1 MARRDLEE
9 DDDEDVSMEVAKLLA
24 KTVRSKTAVLH
35 HDKKHCY
42 PGRKKQRDGDMVAV
56 SWVLLLGPVGHGLY
70 H

>member
-1 MARRDLEE
+1 
-9 DDDEDVSMEVAKLLA
+9 MEVTKLLPW
-24 KTVRSKTAVLH
+24 TVISKTAVLQH
-35 HDKKHCY
+35 VKKHCY